1 MPELLNPAP
10 VAHLR
15 HLLRAHS
22 PLVHCMTNDVVQTF
36 TANVLLA
43 VGASPAMVID
53 PREAAQ
59 FAAIADALLINV
71 GTLTEDRAVAMRA
84 AVEHARQAGKPWT
97 LDPVAVGALTVRTA
111 FCHELLALQPAAIRG
126 NASEILALAGMS
138 AGGRGVDTTDTA
150 AAALPAAQ
158 ALARRLA
165 TVVAVTGEVD
175 YVTDGERV
183 LSVAGGQSADD
194 PGGGHRLRAVGG
206 GGGERGATG
215 RPAGKRGRR
224 LRADEAGR
232 GDRRPSGRPRQLYSG
247 VSRRAV
253 SGGAGMKRINALTIA
268 GTDPSGGAG
277 IQADLKTFSA
287 LGAYGCSAITALV
300 AQNTRG
306 VQSVYRI
313 EPDFVAAQLDSVF
326 SDVRIDTTKIG
337 MLAETDIVEAV
348 AERLARYRVANV
360 VLDTVMLAKSG
371 DPLLS
376 ASAVETLR
384 QRLLPQVSLI
394 TPNLPE
400 AAALL
405 DAPHARNEREMLEQ
419 GRALLALGCGAVLM
433 KGGHL
438 DDAESPDWL
447 FTREGEQRF
456 TAPRVQTK
464 NTHGTG
470 CTLSAALAALRP
482 RHADWAATVIEAKAW
497 LSAALAQADSLEVG
511 HGIGPVHHFH
521 AWW

>member
-1 MPELLNPAP
+1 
-10 VAHLR
+10 
-15 HLLRAHS
+15 
-22 PLVHCMTNDVVQTF
+22 
-36 TANVLLA
+36 
-43 VGASPAMVID
+43 
-53 PREAAQ
+53 
-59 FAAIADALLINV
+59 
-71 GTLTEDRAVAMRA
+71 
-84 AVEHARQAGKPWT
+84 
-97 LDPVAVGALTVRTA
+97 
-111 FCHELLALQPAAIRG
+111 
-126 NASEILALAGMS
+126 
-138 AGGRGVDTTDTA
+138 
-150 AAALPAAQ
+150 
-158 ALARRLA
+158 
-165 TVVAVTGEVD
+165 
-175 YVTDGERV
+175 
-183 LSVAGGQSADD
+183 
-194 PGGGHRLRAVGG
+194 
-206 GGGERGATG
+206 
-215 RPAGKRGRR
+215 
-224 LRADEAGR
+224 
-232 GDRRPSGRPRQLYSG
+232 
-247 VSRRAV
+247 
-253 SGGAGMKRINALTIA
+253 MKRINALTIA

-287 LGAYGCSAITALV
+287 LGAYGCSVVTALV

-348 AERLARYRVANV
+348 AERLAHYHITNV

-376 ASAVETLR
+376 ASAIATLR
-384 QRLLPQVSLI
+384 KRLLPQVSLI

-405 DAPHARNEREMLEQ
+405 DAPHACNEKEMLEQ
-419 GRALLALGCGAVLM
+419 GRALRALGCEAVLM

-438 DDAESPDWL
+438 EDAESPDWL
-447 FTREGEQRF
+447 FTHEGEMRF
-456 TAPRVQTK
+456 TAPRVLTK

-482 RHADWAATVIEAKAW
+482 RYNSWRETVPQAKAW

-511 HGIGPVHHFH
+511 SGIGPVHHFH

>member
-1 MPELLNPAP
+1 
-10 VAHLR
+10 
-15 HLLRAHS
+15 
-22 PLVHCMTNDVVQTF
+22 
-36 TANVLLA
+36 
-43 VGASPAMVID
+43 
-53 PREAAQ
+53 
-59 FAAIADALLINV
+59 
-71 GTLTEDRAVAMRA
+71 
-84 AVEHARQAGKPWT
+84 
-97 LDPVAVGALTVRTA
+97 
-111 FCHELLALQPAAIRG
+111 
-126 NASEILALAGMS
+126 
-138 AGGRGVDTTDTA
+138 
-150 AAALPAAQ
+150 
-158 ALARRLA
+158 
-165 TVVAVTGEVD
+165 
-175 YVTDGERV
+175 
-183 LSVAGGQSADD
+183 
-194 PGGGHRLRAVGG
+194 
-206 GGGERGATG
+206 
-215 RPAGKRGRR
+215 
-224 LRADEAGR
+224 
-232 GDRRPSGRPRQLYSG
+232 
-247 VSRRAV
+247 
-253 SGGAGMKRINALTIA
+253 MKRINALTIA

-287 LGAYGCSAITALV
+287 LGAYGCSVITALV

-348 AERLARYRVANV
+348 AERLARYQIANV

-376 ASAVETLR
+376 PSAIATLR
-384 QRLLPQVSLI
+384 QRLLPHVSLI

-405 DAPHARNEREMLEQ
+405 DAPHAQSEREMLEQ
-419 GRALLALGCGAVLM
+419 GRALWAVLM

-482 RHADWAATVIEAKAW
+482 RYDDWGQTVAEAKGW

-511 HGIGPVHHFH
+511 HGIGPVHPFH

>member
-1 MPELLNPAP
+1 
-10 VAHLR
+10 
-15 HLLRAHS
+15 
-22 PLVHCMTNDVVQTF
+22 
-36 TANVLLA
+36 
-43 VGASPAMVID
+43 
-53 PREAAQ
+53 
-59 FAAIADALLINV
+59 
-71 GTLTEDRAVAMRA
+71 
-84 AVEHARQAGKPWT
+84 
-97 LDPVAVGALTVRTA
+97 
-111 FCHELLALQPAAIRG
+111 
-126 NASEILALAGMS
+126 
-138 AGGRGVDTTDTA
+138 
-150 AAALPAAQ
+150 
-158 ALARRLA
+158 
-165 TVVAVTGEVD
+165 
-175 YVTDGERV
+175 
-183 LSVAGGQSADD
+183 
-194 PGGGHRLRAVGG
+194 
-206 GGGERGATG
+206 
-215 RPAGKRGRR
+215 
-224 LRADEAGR
+224 
-232 GDRRPSGRPRQLYSG
+232 
-247 VSRRAV
+247 
-253 SGGAGMKRINALTIA
+253 MKRINALTIA

-470 CTLSAALAALRP
+470 CTLSAALAAAPASRGLGSHRYRGEGLAVGGSGAGRLSGGRP
-482 RHADWAATVIEAKAW
+482 RYRAGAPFPRLVVNGSATGQQNLLKKWPPAGK
-497 LSAALAQADSLEVG
+497 
-511 HGIGPVHHFH
+511 
-521 AWW
+521 

>member
-1 MPELLNPAP
+1 
-10 VAHLR
+10 
-15 HLLRAHS
+15 
-22 PLVHCMTNDVVQTF
+22 MTNDVVQTF

-111 FCHELLALQPAAIRG
+111 FCHELLALQPATIRG

-158 ALARRLA
+158 ALGYRGGGHWRGGLRHRRRA
-165 TVVAVTGEVD
+165 GAQRG
-175 YVTDGERV
+175 
-183 LSVAGGQSADD
+183 GGQSADD

-206 GGGERGATG
+206 GGGERGAAG